1 MGNLGMSSAKSN
13 PKFTM
18 TGGGTISHFEAAQN
32 LNMQDLG
39 KKTRPSTEVGRT
51 RGRRQTEPVSTTDMS
66 GDCPEQTTAMTQ
78 SKGKADR
85 SSYRIAAS
93 SMHTPRFSVTHRNDR
108 STNSLEMS
116 TMQMTPGPACYET
129 RVNSCVKTSIK

>member
-1 MGNLGMSSAKSN
+1 MSSAKSN

-18 TGGGTISHFEAAQN
+18 TGGGGTISHFEAAQN

-51 RGRRQTEPVSTTDMS
+51 RGRRRTEPVSTTDMS
-66 GDCPEQTTAMTQ
+66 GECPEQTTAVTQ
-78 SKGKADR
+78 SKGKADGGR

-116 TMQMTPGPACYET
+116 TIQMTPGPACYET
-129 RVNSCVKTSIK
+129 RVNSCVKTTIK